1 MIRSRQATQLAV
13 ERLNPADFYDPA
25 NREIFAAMKDMAGE
39 SRPVDLVT
47 LDAELTRRG
56 RLDAVGGAAYL
67 VELTQGVPSAANV
80 QAYIR
85 IVDEKST
92 LRRLISAADQILQDS
107 YAGQKEN
114 QEILEARK
122 RRSTTSPCARAA
134 RSCSP
139 YSRCWSAPLKR
150 SSSW

>member
-1 MIRSRQATQLAV
+1 MEQYIPQPDMARTPPNHPESERSVLGAMLRSRQATQLAV

-25 NREIFAAMKDMAGE
+25 NREIFAAMKEMTGE

-67 VELTQGVPSAANV
+67 VELSQGVPSAANV

-85 IVDEKST
+85 IVDEKAT
-92 LRRLISAADQILQDS
+92 LRRLIAAADQILQGRRGAAAHTAR
-107 YAGQKEN
+107 AGQH
-114 QEILEARK
+114 L
-122 RRSTTSPCARAA
+122 
-134 RSCSP
+134 
-139 YSRCWSAPLKR
+139 
-150 SSSW
+150 